1 MLEQHKSNICINE
14 DTAVYWH

>member
-1 MLEQHKSNICINE
+1 MLEQHKSNIWINE